1 MTGQVADA
9 DLGNLFPRMFRL
21 VTAGYTYTVHL
32 WWWKFA
38 SPVRDG
44 DTITV
49 RGSRRDLPGHA
60 VIRISSFTSRWLK
73 IHNP

>member
-1 MTGQVADA
+1 M
-9 DLGNLFPRMFRL
+9 
-21 VTAGYTYTVHL
+21 
-32 WWWKFA
+32 KFA

-49 RGSRRDLPGHA
+49 RGSRRDLPGHD
-60 VIRISSFTSRWLK
+60 VIRISSFTSHWLK